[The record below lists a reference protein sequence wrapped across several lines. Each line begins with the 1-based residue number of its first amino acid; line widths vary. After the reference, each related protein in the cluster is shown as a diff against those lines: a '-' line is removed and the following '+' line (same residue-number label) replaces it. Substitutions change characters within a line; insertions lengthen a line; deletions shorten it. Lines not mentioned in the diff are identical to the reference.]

1 MKFCL
6 HLLSLKL
13 FLVTLYSYS
22 LHWPQRSC
30 SKKKKKASL
39 QYLDATLLKVWLQ
52 ERFERNI
59 MSEKQLNFGL
69 FVNNEMICIT
79 PTTYGLILRCFS
91 GTWQHVFVWKRAAW
105 RFFANSPCFC
115 STEKEKNK
123 KQKTALFQRE
133 QENTVLLVSYIAK
146 LLGSM
151 LLALLQVLQSFITAF
166 LFRLSE
172 SFIKCF
178 CGSVLIFPCLAA

>member
-59 MSEKQLNFGL
+59 MSEKQLNLGL

-115 STEKEKNK
+115 STEKEKK
-123 KQKTALFQRE
+123 KKNQLCFKESKKTQFCWCHILQNSSVRCFWPCCKFCNRSLRLF
-133 QENTVLLVSYIAK
+133 
-146 LLGSM
+146 
-151 LLALLQVLQSFITAF
+151 F
-166 LFRLSE
+166 
-172 SFIKCF
+172 
-178 CGSVLIFPCLAA
+178 SVYPSHL